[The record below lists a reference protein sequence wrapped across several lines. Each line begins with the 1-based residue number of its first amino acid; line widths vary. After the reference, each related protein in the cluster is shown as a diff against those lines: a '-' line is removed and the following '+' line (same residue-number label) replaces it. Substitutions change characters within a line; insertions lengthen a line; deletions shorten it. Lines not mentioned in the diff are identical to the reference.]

1 MEVLTSWSEMLVRW
15 VHVIAGI
22 GWIGSSFYFV
32 HLDLSLKSGSNL
44 PEKASGDAWQVHGGG
59 FYHMVKY
66 MVAPDHM
73 PSELTWFKWEAYATW
88 ITGMGLLVIVFYLE
102 AELFLID
109 RSVLDISAAA
119 AILISIGSL
128 IAGWIIYD
136 LLCRSPLG
144 KNELLLGVVGFVFLT
159 LASYL
164 FTLIFSSRGAF
175 VHIGALIGTIMV
187 ANVLMVVIPGQ
198 RKVVA
203 ALIKGEKPEAIHG
216 IRGKQRSVH
225 NNYLTLPVI
234 FIMVSNHYPLA
245 FATRWNWVIVSLT
258 LLIGVVI
265 RHFYN
270 TRHKGEASP
279 WWTWAVAAICMVAI
293 VWLSQLGPANG
304 ARVQAEPSAEVAMG
318 DVEEVIIGRC
328 SMCHAREPLWEG
340 IIVPPKGVILEDVEH
355 IRKNARNV
363 AMQAVWTRAMPP
375 GNITEMEQE
384 ERQLLANWYAGLKK

>member
-1 MEVLTSWSEMLVRW
+1 MLVRW
-15 VHVIAGI
+15 IHVIAGI
-22 GWIGSSFYFV
+22 AWIGSSFYFV
-32 HLDLSLKSGSNL
+32 HLDLSLKSGRSL
-44 PEKASGDAWQVHGGG
+44 PDKASGDAWQVHGGG

-88 ITGMGLLVIVFYLE
+88 FSGMGLLIIVYYLG

-109 RSVLDISAAA
+109 QSVLNISPTG
-119 AILISIGSL
+119 AIFMSIASL
-128 IAGWIIYD
+128 IAGWLIYD
-136 LLCRSPLG
+136 FLCRSLLG
-144 KNELLLGVVGFVFLT
+144 KNEILLGAVGFVFLT

-164 FTLIFSSRGAF
+164 FTQIYSSRGAF

-203 ALIKGEKPEAIHG
+203 ALIKGEQPEAIHG

-234 FIMVSNHYPLA
+234 FVMIANHYPLA
-245 FATRWNWVIVSLT
+245 FATKWNWVIVSLT
-258 LLIGVVI
+258 LIIGVVV

-270 TRHKGEASP
+270 TRHKGEPSP
-279 WWTWAVAAICMVAI
+279 WWTWGVATLCMVAI

-304 ARVQAEPSAEVAMG
+304 ERVEAMAPTQVAMD
-318 DVEEVIIGRC
+318 DVEEIIVVRC
-328 SMCHAREPLWEG
+328 SMCHANEPAWDG
-340 IIVPPKGVILEDVEH
+340 MIVPPKGVILEDVEN
-355 IRKNARNV
+355 IRKNAREI
-363 AMQAVWTRAMPP
+363 AMQAVWTHAMPP

-384 ERQLLANWYAGLKK
+384 ERQLLANWYGGLKK